1 MTGAN
6 ITKLSIM
13 EVSLFDPQKI
23 LQQVLGDG
31 GNSEVQE
38 SRRGGISR
46 DTIKGAALGGLAGLL
61 LGSKQ
66 GRKLGGS
73 ALQMGGLAVLG
84 GLAYKAWQNWEQQ
97 KASNSPAFAQAG
109 QTPNGAEGT
118 VFLPNQEAKRNE
130 LSTTLLSA
138 MISAAKSD
146 GHIDATEQ
154 ERIFAKIDEGDLSAS
169 EKGFL
174 MDQIRKPLDIDAIAA
189 KASTP
194 ELAAEIY
201 AASLLAIDPD
211 DPRETAYL
219 NALASRLKLDSG
231 LRENLEAVIKGELMR
246 DSSRINA
253 SPLTVANG

>member
-1 MTGAN
+1 M
-6 ITKLSIM
+6 
-13 EVSLFDPQKI
+13 FDPQKI

-31 GNSEVQE
+31 GSSEVQDG
-38 SRRGGISR
+38 RKRGIST
-46 DTIKGAALGGLAGLL
+46 DTLKGAALGGLAGLL

-97 KASNSPAFAQAG
+97 KAGNSPATGQAS
-109 QTPNGAEGT
+109 QQRTSAEGT
-118 VFLPNQEAKRNE
+118 TFLPSQEDERNE
-130 LSTTLLSA
+130 LSITLLSA

-154 ERIFAKIDEGDLSAS
+154 ERIFAKIDEGDLSAN

-174 MDQIRKPLDIDAIAA
+174 MDQIRKPLNIDAIAA
-189 KASTP
+189 KATTP

-201 AASLLAIDPD
+201 AASLLAIEPD
-211 DPRETAYL
+211 DPRETDYL
-219 NALASRLKLDSG
+219 NTLASRLRLDNR
-231 LRENLEAVIKGELMR
+231 LRESLETEIKAAAAR
-246 DSSRINA
+246 A
-253 SPLTVANG
+253 SVSLNKA

>member
-1 MTGAN
+1 
-6 ITKLSIM
+6 M
-13 EVSLFDPQKI
+13 EEAVFDPQKI

-31 GNSEVQE
+31 GNSEVQDG
-38 SRRGGISR
+38 RKRGIST
-46 DTIKGAALGGLAGLL
+46 DTLKGAAVGGLAGLL

-97 KASNSPAFAQAG
+97 KAGNSSAPSQAG
-109 QTPNGAEGT
+109 QYKTTGAEGT
-118 VFLPNQEAKRNE
+118 TFLPSQEDERNE
-130 LSTTLLSA
+130 LSITLLSA

-146 GHIDATEQ
+146 GHIDAAEQ
-154 ERIFAKIDEGDLSAS
+154 ERIFAKIDEGDLSAN

-189 KASTP
+189 KATTP

-219 NALASRLKLDSG
+219 NTLASHLRLDNR
-231 LRENLEAVIKGELMR
+231 LRENLETEIKAAVMR
-246 DSSRINA
+246 A
-253 SPLTVANG
+253 SANIGKA

>member
-1 MTGAN
+1 M
-6 ITKLSIM
+6 
-13 EVSLFDPQKI
+13 FDPQKI
-23 LQQVLGDG
+23 LQQVFGDG
-31 GNSEVQE
+31 GNSEVQDG
-38 SRRGGISR
+38 RKRGIST
-46 DTIKGAALGGLAGLL
+46 DTLKGAAFGGLAGLL

-66 GRKLGGS
+66 GRELGGS

-97 KASNSPAFAQAG
+97 KAGSSAASSQAG
-109 QTPNGAEGT
+109 QHRTNGAEGT
-118 VFLPNQEAKRNE
+118 TFLPSQEDERNE
-130 LSTTLLSA
+130 LRITLLSA

-146 GHIDATEQ
+146 GHIDAAEQ
-154 ERIFAKIDEGDLSAS
+154 ERIFAKIDEGDLSAN

-189 KASTP
+189 KAKTP

-219 NALASRLKLDSG
+219 NTLASRLRLDNR
-231 LRENLEAVIKGELMR
+231 LR
-246 DSSRINA
+246 DSLDTEIKAAVMRASANMSNA
-253 SPLTVANG
+253 